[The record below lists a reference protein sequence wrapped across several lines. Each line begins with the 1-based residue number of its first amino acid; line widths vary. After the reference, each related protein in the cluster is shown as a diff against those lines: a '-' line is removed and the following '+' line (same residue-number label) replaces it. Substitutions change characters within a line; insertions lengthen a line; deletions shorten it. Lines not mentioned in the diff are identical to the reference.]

1 MNNPG
6 NIILD
11 IYERYNP
18 EKISE
23 VAELLEKYA
32 GQEYDLIENI
42 FNKYDV
48 SKEERSVFL
57 KSRGEVS
64 LVQKSIINPAD
75 FIFQIYERY
84 NPEKLSTVPELLEK
98 YVGQEEDLIEN
109 IINKY
114 CISLEE
120 KAELQ
125 NSAEKV
131 FFRNSSLESQSSIIE
146 NDTIIKDPEKV
157 ILSIYE
163 RYNPNKISEV
173 KELLDKYF
181 GQEDDLIE
189 NIFNKYDVSEEER
202 SMFLQCSEQVIIGKS
217 SSEDEQVKIE
227 NELRIKNPAQVIIDL
242 YNRYNPEKLSLVT
255 ELLEKYEGQEDELI
269 ENIFDKYDVT
279 KEERI
284 LFIQSAESKLFNNNN
299 NNNINNNENQEGI
312 IGEKV
317 VEPEIIKTP
326 ELFLTPENVVSTVPD
341 RSEFS
346 GTNLDENILPKIENK
361 KGKSRVFWF
370 GIIFSILTIIG
381 STAFFLQYNG
391 IINLSFFKESV
402 SSKSKKKVLAIKKHK
417 KVVSIVENNVLIKKT
432 IKVNHEPV
440 EFTQDLPVQKSV
452 ELKKAEYTNNM
463 VKEPKQAVNYKKKDE
478 LKSIS
483 NTELNFYIIAGSYK
497 SIMKAEEAVNKL
509 KLKQYIGAQIVDKN
523 ESGNFRICFKAYS
536 SREEAMLELDPI
548 RQNENPTAWVY
559 SKK

>member
-23 VAELLEKYA
+23 VADLLEKYA

-57 KSRGEVS
+57 KSREEVS
-64 LVQKSIINPAD
+64 LDQKSIINPAH

-84 NPEKLSTVPELLEK
+84 NPDKLSAVPELLEK

-109 IINKY
+109 IISKY
-114 CISLEE
+114 SISLEE
-120 KAELQ
+120 KTELQ
-125 NSAEKV
+125 NSAEKE
-131 FFRNSSLESQSSIIE
+131 FYRNSSLESQSSIVE
-146 NDTIIKDPEKV
+146 NDTIIKEPEKV

-163 RYNPNKISEV
+163 RYNPNKISDV

-181 GQEDDLIE
+181 GQEDELIE
-189 NIFNKYDVSEEER
+189 NIFDKYDVSEEER
-202 SMFLQCSEQVIIGKS
+202 SMFLKFSERVIVGKS
-217 SSEDEQVKIE
+217 STEDEQVKVE
-227 NELRIKNPAQVIIDL
+227 NEVRIKNPAQVIIDL
-242 YNRYNPEKLSLVT
+242 YNRYNPEKLSLVK

-284 LFIQSAESKLFNNNN
+284 LFIQSAESKLFNNN

-391 IINLSFFKESV
+391 IINLSFFQETV

-417 KVVSIVENNVLIKKT
+417 KVVTIGKNNVLIKKA
-432 IKVNHEPV
+432 IKVHHEPI
-440 EFTQDLPVQKSV
+440 EYTQDLPVQKSV
-452 ELKKAEYTNNM
+452 EQKKSEYTNNM
-463 VKEPKQAVNYKKKDE
+463 VKEPKQVVNYKKKNE

-483 NTELNFYIIAGSYK
+483 NTALNFYIIAGSYK
-497 SIMKAEEAVNKL
+497 SIMKAEEAVDKL
-509 KLKQYIGAQIVDKN
+509 KLKQYMGAQIVDKN
-523 ESGNFRICFKAYS
+523 ESGNVRICFKAYS
-536 SREEAMLELDPI
+536 SREEAMLELDLI

>member
-23 VAELLEKYA
+23 VADLLEKYA

-64 LVQKSIINPAD
+64 LDQKSIINPAH

-84 NPEKLSTVPELLEK
+84 NPDKLSAVPELLEK

-109 IINKY
+109 IISKY
-114 CISLEE
+114 SISLEE
-120 KAELQ
+120 KTELQ
-125 NSAEKV
+125 SSAEKE
-131 FFRNSSLESQSSIIE
+131 FYRNSSLESQSSIVE
-146 NDTIIKDPEKV
+146 NDTIIKEPENV

-163 RYNPNKISEV
+163 RYNPNKISDV

-181 GQEDDLIE
+181 GQEDELIE
-189 NIFNKYDVSEEER
+189 NIFDKYDVSEEER
-202 SMFLQCSEQVIIGKS
+202 SMFLKFSERVIVGKS
-217 SSEDEQVKIE
+217 STEDEQVKVE

-242 YNRYNPEKLSLVT
+242 YNRYNPEKLSLVK

-284 LFIQSAESKLFNNNN
+284 LFIQSAESKLFNNNK
-299 NNNINNNENQEGI
+299 NQEGTI
-312 IGEKV
+312 VEKE
-317 VEPEIIKTP
+317 VETEIIKTP
-326 ELFLTPENVVSTVPD
+326 EIFSAPENVISTVPD
-341 RSEFS
+341 RSEFDV
-346 GTNLDENILPKIENK
+346 TNIGENSIPKNENK
-361 KGKSRVFWF
+361 KGKNIVFWF
-370 GIIFSILTIIG
+370 GIIFSILIIIG
-381 STAFFLQYNG
+381 STTFFLQYKG
-391 IINLSFFKESV
+391 IINLSFFKETV
-402 SSKSKKKVLAIKKHK
+402 SLKANTKVPAIKENK
-417 KVVSIVENNVLIKKT
+417 KVVSIIKKKVLIKKA
-432 IKVNHEPV
+432 IKVHHETV
-440 EFTQDLPVQKSV
+440 DFTQDVPVQKSV
-452 ELKKAEYTNNM
+452 ELKNTEYNTNT
-463 VKEPKQAVNYKKKDE
+463 VKEPKKVFKYKKKNE
-478 LKSIS
+478 LNSVS
-483 NTELNFYIIAGSYK
+483 NSGMNFYIIAGSYK
-497 SIMKAEEAVNKL
+497 SMMKAEEAVNKL
-509 KLKQYIGAQIVDKN
+509 KLKQFIGAQIVDKN
-523 ESGNFRICFKAYS
+523 ESGNIRICFKAYS
-536 SREEAMLELDPI
+536 SREEAMLELEPI

-559 SKK
+559 NKK

>member
-98 YVGQEEDLIEN
+98 YVGQEEVLIEN

-217 SSEDEQVKIE
+217 SSEDEQVKVE

-284 LFIQSAESKLFNNNN
+284 LFIQSAESKLFNNN
-299 NNNINNNENQEGI
+299 INQEAI

-326 ELFLTPENVVSTVPD
+326 EIFSTPENVVSTAPD
-341 RSEFS
+341 RSEFN
-346 GTNLDENILPKIENK
+346 GTNLGENILPKIENK
-361 KGKSRVFWF
+361 KGKSRFFWF
-370 GIIFSILTIIG
+370 GIMFSILTIIG
-381 STAFFLQYNG
+381 STAFFIQYNG

-417 KVVSIVENNVLIKKT
+417 KVVSIVKNNVLIKKT

>member
-23 VAELLEKYA
+23 VADLLEKYA

-57 KSRGEVS
+57 KSREEVS
-64 LVQKSIINPAD
+64 LDQKSIINPAH

-84 NPEKLSTVPELLEK
+84 NPDKLSAVPELLEK

-114 CISLEE
+114 SISLEE
-120 KAELQ
+120 KTELQ
-125 NSAEKV
+125 NSAEKE
-131 FFRNSSLESQSSIIE
+131 FYRNSSLESQSSIVE
-146 NDTIIKDPEKV
+146 NDTIIKEPEKV

-163 RYNPNKISEV
+163 RYNPNKISDV

-181 GQEDDLIE
+181 GQEDELIE
-189 NIFNKYDVSEEER
+189 NIFDKYDVTKEER
-202 SMFLQCSEQVIIGKS
+202 SMFLKFSERVIVGKS
-217 SSEDEQVKIE
+217 STEDEQVKVE
-227 NELRIKNPAQVIIDL
+227 NEVRIKNPAQVIIDL
-242 YNRYNPEKLSLVT
+242 YNRYNPEKLSLVK

-299 NNNINNNENQEGI
+299 NINNNENQEGI

-326 ELFLTPENVVSTVPD
+326 ELFLTPANVVSTVPD
-341 RSEFS
+341 RSEFC

-391 IINLSFFKESV
+391 IINLSFFQETV

-417 KVVSIVENNVLIKKT
+417 KVVTIGKNNVLIKKA
-432 IKVNHEPV
+432 IKVNHEPI
-440 EFTQDLPVQKSV
+440 EYTQDLPVQKSV
-452 ELKKAEYTNNM
+452 EQKKSEYTNNM
-463 VKEPKQAVNYKKKDE
+463 VKEPKQVVNYKKKNE

-483 NTELNFYIIAGSYK
+483 NTALNFYIIAGSYK
-497 SIMKAEEAVNKL
+497 SIMKAEEAVDKL
-509 KLKQYIGAQIVDKN
+509 KLKQYMGAQIVDKN
-523 ESGNFRICFKAYS
+523 ESGNVRICFKAYS
-536 SREEAMLELDPI
+536 SREEAMLELDLI